1 MSGPVRIRVIS
12 RQDGST
18 RECWSLAAAGRQV
31 RQVQSPSPTAAAA
44 AAAAAAAESASA
56 LPAASVTASARDQ
69 PRNVTS

>member
-18 RECWSLAAAGRQV
+18 RECSSLAAAGRQV
-31 RQVQSPSPTAAAA
+31 RQVQSPSPT

>member
-44 AAAAAAAESASA
+44 AAAAAESASA

>member
-44 AAAAAAAESASA
+44 AAAAESASA